1 MSTPPRAT
9 LDRDGY
15 LPTWALLTGG
25 GQLLPMGDHW
35 RWPGGGPMMAREPSE
50 RGEMHPTKPLMT
62 NGKIVEVSCFMSFIQ
77 KPLNVSYIGIYKMN
91 TC

>member
-1 MSTPPRAT
+1 MLTPPRAT

-25 GQLLPMGDHW
+25 GQLLPMGDRW

-62 NGKIVEVSCFMSFIQ
+62 NGKSNSFFEQ
-77 KPLNVSYIGIYKMN
+77 NKWHDRTPYMNVVL
-91 TC
+91 